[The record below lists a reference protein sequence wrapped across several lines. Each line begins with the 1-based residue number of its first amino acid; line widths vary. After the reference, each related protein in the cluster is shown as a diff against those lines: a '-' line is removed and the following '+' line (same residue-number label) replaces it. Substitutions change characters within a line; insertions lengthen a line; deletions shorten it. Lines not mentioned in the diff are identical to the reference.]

1 MPENNM
7 QGKTCF
13 ILNFGPHYRLPIYKK
28 IAEAYAPDFY
38 IGDRG
43 GDILKTFNYE
53 ELSGYKR
60 TVKRHNIFYGF
71 YWLGGSVNPIFKNFD
86 RYVMTGE
93 PMCLSNWVIL
103 LLAKLFGKE
112 TISWTHGWYGREH
125 GIKKWIKRIYF
136 RLHTKCMCYNEYGAR
151 LLIEQGIKPENVCV
165 IYNSL
170 DSDKQRQ
177 IRNRLTPTEIYR
189 SHFNNDKPVIIYC
202 GRIQRSK
209 KLNLLIEA
217 VARLK
222 SEGIDVNAVLVG
234 KDIEGTDMATI
245 AERLGVQDRVW
256 FYGPCY
262 EEERLGELFY
272 NATMCVSPGN
282 VGLTAIH
289 SLTYGCPV
297 ITHDDF
303 PNQGPEFETIRPGIT
318 GDFFKEDSVESL
330 TEKIK
335 NWLNMTLAERERVRQ
350 QAFQEVDGKWNIQN
364 QISVLK
370 NIL

>member
-1 MPENNM
+1 M
-7 QGKTCF
+7 QKNSCF
-13 ILNFGPHYRLPIYKK
+13 IMKFGSHYRLPIFKK
-28 IAEAYAPDFY
+28 ISEVFGSHFY
-38 IGDRG
+38 IGDSDGTELKGFDYTALPGFQQTLSIRYVIG
-43 GDILKTFNYE
+43 GLYWQHGAVPTLFK
-53 ELSGYKR
+53 GYKQ
-60 TVKRHNIFYGF
+60 
-71 YWLGGSVNPIFKNFD
+71 
-86 RYVMTGE
+86 YVLTGE

-103 LLAKLFGKE
+103 LLARFMGKK

-125 GIKKWIKRIYF
+125 GIKIWIKKMYF

-151 LLIEQGIKPENVCV
+151 LLVEQGIKPENVCV

-177 IRNRLTPTEIYR
+177 IRNQLAPTEIYR

-217 VARLK
+217 VAQLK

-245 AERLGVQDRVW
+245 AERLDVQDRIW

-272 NATMCVSPGN
+272 NAAVCVSPGN